1 MNKQTEATKPTC
13 KLIGADGNVFNL
25 IGLAVRALK
34 KANQADKASEMS
46 KKCFSSGSYSE
57 VLKII
62 GEYVDIE

>member
-34 KANQADKASEMS
+34 KADKASEMS